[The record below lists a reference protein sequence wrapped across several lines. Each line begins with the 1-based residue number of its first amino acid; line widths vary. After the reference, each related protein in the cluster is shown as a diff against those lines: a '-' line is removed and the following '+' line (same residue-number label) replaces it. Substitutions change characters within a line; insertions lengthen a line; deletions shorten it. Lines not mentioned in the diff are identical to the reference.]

1 MVRSQ
6 ENGVDFG
13 VHYFGLKVVFKSKS
27 KFIGILELLEE
38 GPGRDMFWFLV
49 MMEEVVKNNVS
60 NVDLVVDCGINNDWM
75 PV

>member
-13 VHYFGLKVVFKSKS
+13 VQYFGFKVVFNSES
-27 KFIGILELLEE
+27 KFISIMELLEE
-38 GPGRDMFWFLV
+38 GPGREMFWFLL
-49 MMEEVVKNNVS
+49 MMEEVVKNNDS
-60 NVDLVVDCGINNDWM
+60 NVDLVVESDINNDWM